1 MYRSYSYNDMPEPIT
16 QKKNDAPKPLKPGAH
31 PTKTEKR
38 RDDLI
43 LMLVAALLLLNE
55 CDDKPLLLALAYVF
69 ISDYM

>member
-16 QKKNDAPKPLKPGAH
+16 QKKSDAPKPARSEAAPIKP
-31 PTKTEKR
+31 EKR
-38 RDDLI
+38 QDDLI

-69 ISDYM
+69 ISDYI

>member
-1 MYRSYSYNDMPEPIT
+1 MPEPIT
-16 QKKNDAPKPLKPGAH
+16 QKKSDAPKPARSELPPIKP
-31 PTKTEKR
+31 EKR

>member
-16 QKKNDAPKPLKPGAH
+16 QKKSDTPKPVKPEVH
-31 PTKTEKR
+31 PTKPEKR
-38 RDDLI
+38 QDDLI
-43 LMLVAALLLLNE
+43 LMLVAALLLLND